1 MPTAGPIRLGVA
13 PIAWTNSDLPQ
24 LGGDTSLETC
34 LRETRKAGFSGTE
47 TGVKFPMDAKALGP
61 ILDKHRLKLVSGW
74 FSGELLKRSVK
85 AEQAR
90 ILGQMEVF
98 KALGAPVL
106 VYAETTGT
114 VQARMTAPLSTR
126 PRMADEDFRLYGKKL
141 TELAEWMADFGVP
154 MTYHHHM
161 GTVVE
166 TEREV
171 DLLMSHTGKA
181 VGLLL
186 DSGHLTFAG
195 GDVPATTRRHG
206 RRINHVHCKDLRLDV
221 LKAVRQKD
229 MSFPAGVIEGVFTVP
244 GDGFI
249 DFHAFARVLADV
261 GYEGWVVVEAEQDP
275 KVAPPYEYSLMGRRH
290 LVNAFEAAGYHIE
303 E

>member
-1 MPTAGPIRLGVA
+1 MAGPIHLGVA
-13 PIAWTNSDLPQ
+13 PIAWSNSDLPQ
-24 LGGDTSLETC
+24 LGGATTLETC
-34 LRETRKAGFSGTE
+34 LRESRKAGFSGTE
-47 TGVKFPMDAKALGP
+47 TGVKFPMDAGKLGP
-61 ILDKHRLKLVSGW
+61 DLARHKLKLVSGW

-90 ILGQMEVF
+90 IKAQMETF

-114 VQARMTAPLSTR
+114 VQNKIAAPLSTR
-126 PRMADEDFRLYGKKL
+126 PRLAAEEFRAYGKKL
-141 TELAEWMADFGVP
+141 TQLAEWMADFGVP

-166 TEREV
+166 SQREI
-171 DLLMSHTGKA
+171 DLLMAHTGSA

-186 DSGHLTFAG
+186 DTGHLRFAG
-195 GDVPATTRRHG
+195 GDIAETTRKHG
-206 RRINHVHCKDLRLDV
+206 RRITHVHCKDLRPDV
-221 LKAVRQKD
+221 LQAARQKD
-229 MSFPAGVIEGVFTVP
+229 QSFLSAILDGVFTVP

-249 DFHAFARVLADV
+249 DYHAFARLLAEI

-275 KVAPPYEYSLMGRRH
+275 AKAPPFEYSRMGHRH
-290 LVNAFEAAGYHIE
+290 LTAAFEAAGYEIGE
-303 E
+303 

>member
-1 MPTAGPIRLGVA
+1 MPTAGPVRFGVA

-24 LGGDTSLETC
+24 LGGDTTLETC
-34 LRETRKAGFSGTE
+34 LRETRQAGFSGTE
-47 TGVKFPMDAKALGP
+47 TGVKFPMDAKTLGP
-61 ILDKHRLKLVSGW
+61 ILEKHRLKLVSGW
-74 FSGELLKRSVK
+74 FSGELLKRSVQ
-85 AEQAR
+85 AERAR
-90 ILGQMEVF
+90 IQSQMDVF

-114 VQARMTAPLSTR
+114 VQAKLSAPLSTR
-126 PRMADEDFRLYGKKL
+126 PRMADEDFRAYGKKL

-161 GTVVE
+161 GTVIE

-171 DLLMSHTGKA
+171 DLLMANTGKA

-186 DSGHLTFAG
+186 DTGHLTFAG
-195 GDVPATTRRHG
+195 GDVAAAARRHG
-206 RRINHVHCKDLRLDV
+206 RRINHVHCKDLRFDV
-221 LKAVRQKD
+221 LKKVRQQE
-229 MSFPAGVIEGVFTVP
+229 MSFPTGVIEGVFTVP

-249 DFHAFARVLADV
+249 DFHAFARALADV

-275 KVAPPYEYSLMGRRH
+275 KKAPPYEYSLMGRRH